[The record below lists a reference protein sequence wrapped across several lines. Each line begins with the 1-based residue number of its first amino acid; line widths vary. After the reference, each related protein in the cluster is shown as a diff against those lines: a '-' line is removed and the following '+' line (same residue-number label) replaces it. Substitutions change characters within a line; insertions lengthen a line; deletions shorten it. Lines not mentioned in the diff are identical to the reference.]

1 MTKILKLN
9 EFVNTTN
16 KFNGIKESSI
26 YEQRWKE
33 HNERVAQLGEPITD
47 THEIE
52 MCLMNVAKHKEIKM
66 PYYIMD
72 AEKNNS
78 PQNVKLIY
86 DLFRCQLQDQSQLT
100 NNMIKYIFEIFKNMG
115 GFNDTKDIFD
125 WFGGVEEFDG
135 DPYLTGTSPDD
146 DKINQYLS
154 EYDGFSFYI
163 RNAQIS
169 LQIGDHKYDNNNFE
183 QGLYVE
189 TLMGQPE
196 PDLDFFINNSFV
208 EKLIDELVNDITDKI
223 YDVYDGIP
231 KMDYGPDDD
240 YYAEDRWD

>member
-1 MTKILKLN
+1 MTKILKLD
-9 EFVNTTN
+9 EFVNTAN

-26 YEQRWKE
+26 YQQRWKE
-33 HNERVAQLGEPITD
+33 HNERIAQLGEPITD
-47 THEIE
+47 TREIE

-100 NNMIKYIFEIFKNMG
+100 NNMIKYIFEIFKNM
-115 GFNDTKDIFD
+115 NVFD
-125 WFGGVEEFDG
+125 DADDVVDSFGSVEKFDG
-135 DPYLTGTSPDD
+135 DLYLTGTSPDND
-146 DKINQYLS
+146 RIYDYFKD
-154 EYDGFSFYI
+154 YDGFSFYI

-169 LQIGDHKYDNNNFE
+169 LQIGDYDNDLK
-183 QGLYVE
+183 QGLYVQ

-196 PDLDFFINNSFV
+196 PDLDFCISNPLV
-208 EKLIDELVNDITDKI
+208 EKLIDELMNGIIDKV

-231 KMDYGPDDD
+231 NVDYGPDDD